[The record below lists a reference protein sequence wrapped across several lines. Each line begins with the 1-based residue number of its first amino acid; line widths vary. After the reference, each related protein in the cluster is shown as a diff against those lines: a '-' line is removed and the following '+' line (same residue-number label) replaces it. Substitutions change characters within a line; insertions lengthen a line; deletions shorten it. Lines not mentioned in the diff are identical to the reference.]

1 MTMKAETMEEF
12 AEDYMRFEDSIHQ
25 RFTDFD
31 RAFHHA
37 LPERKSVVLN
47 RWKAALE
54 DYQEWIGDLLENF
67 KDMENEVEDEAEW
80 KAKEDAEKERA
91 RAHGGITFD
100 EMEEQFVM
108 HNADS
113 DWGED
118 AKSSKEPLMGV
129 IVFTADSFDKPL
141 PLEARSFRVSSECKA
156 FHPLM
161 SGYSIFGSSLD
172 DKEKCVRLDTYMRD
186 PEDPL
191 KVDYCYLEK

>member
-67 KDMENEVEDEAEW
+67 KDMEKDVAEDAAW
-80 KAKEDAEKERA
+80 KAKDHPPPARA
-91 RAHGGITFD
+91 RAGPWFHIARRCF
-100 EMEEQFVM
+100 
-108 HNADS
+108 
-113 DWGED
+113 
-118 AKSSKEPLMGV
+118 PLRCKQR
-129 IVFTADSFDKPL
+129 FL
-141 PLEARSFRVSSECKA
+141 RSPAAA
-156 FHPLM
+156 FL
-161 SGYSIFGSSLD
+161 
-172 DKEKCVRLDTYMRD
+172 
-186 PEDPL
+186 
-191 KVDYCYLEK
+191 